1 MLARW
6 VVVGLILSPLL
17 KATHPPRFGKKTS
30 TMLSFDLRRKT
41 KHHRERNTTTAT
53 ATPAPTTTSNEEEEE
68 EEMEFS
74 LRVCLARLRARCT
87 NLNKFNYFTC
97 MAAIYFDAI
106 VNLTEVFYFI
116 LFFSHR
122 VHRTLMLLSWN

>member
-1 MLARW
+1 MLVRW
-6 VVVGLILSPLL
+6 LVLGLILSPLL
-17 KATHPPRFGKKTS
+17 KATHPPRFGRKMS

-53 ATPAPTTTSNEEEEE
+53 ETPAPTTSSNEE

-87 NLNKFNYFTC
+87 NLNKFNYILI
-97 MAAIYFDAI
+97 AILHAWPQYILTQSSILRRYFI
-106 VNLTEVFYFI
+106 SFYF
-116 LFFSHR
+116 S
-122 VHRTLMLLSWN
+122 RTEYIVRLCY